1 MEDSRKHP
9 LIFNLNDAPTR
20 EMQLGRGT
28 QIRLFNEDTGA
39 HTVDVHINVINVDS
53 GPGPYHFHKKAENIY
68 IVLEGKAE
76 VCVEGKRFYL
86 EQDDVGFVPPGLRHY
101 AGTAPDSPV
110 PARVLEIYAPHG
122 KDYHIV
128 DDPEEIEDVAR

>member
-1 MEDSRKHP
+1 MPVDDRRP
-9 LIFNLNDAPTR
+9 LILNLHDAPTR
-20 EMQLGRGT
+20 AMQLGRGT

-53 GPGPYHFHKKAENIY
+53 GPGPYHFHERAENIY
-68 IVLEGKAE
+68 VVLEGKVE

-86 EQDDVGFVPPGLRHY
+86 EEDDVGFVPPGLRHY
-101 AGTAPDSPV
+101 AGTAPDSPT

-122 KDYHIV
+122 SDYHIV
-128 DDPEEIEDVAR
+128 DDPDHIEDVAR

>member
-1 MEDSRKHP
+1 MDTKKP
-9 LIFNLNDAPTR
+9 LIFNLHDAPTR

-39 HTVDVHINVINVDS
+39 HTVDVHINVINTDS
-53 GPGPYHFHKKAENIY
+53 GPGPYHFHKRAENIY
-68 IVLEGKAE
+68 IVLEGKVE

-86 EQDDVGFVPPGLRHY
+86 EADDVGFVPPGLRHY

-110 PARVLEIYAPHG
+110 PARVLEVYAPHG
-122 KDYHIV
+122 ADYHIV
-128 DDPEEIEDVAR
+128 DDPETIEDVQR

>member
-1 MEDSRKHP
+1 MEDSHKHP

-20 EMQLGRGT
+20 AMQLGRGT

-39 HTVDVHINVINVDS
+39 HTLDVHINVINVDS
-53 GPGPYHFHKKAENIY
+53 GPGPYHFHKQAENIY

-86 EQDDVGFVPPGLRHY
+86 ERDDVGFVPPGLRHY